1 MATGARIGSAARD
14 VTVVTLD
21 SNGPVQRVRDSASA
35 ATWREVSRSDAAEWN
50 QRLLETNA
58 SLFQYPYWNER
69 HRTWMSEPRFVVYGP
84 PDKPEAF
91 LCLLSLGW
99 KFLRIGLVQDGPVSL
114 TEARC
119 VHGGAMDA
127 LRVWLKAEHY
137 VFVRIIHPDAD
148 FLKSLEDR
156 NWVERVNAF
165 PFYSAPRSEL
175 LVVQEE
181 SDERMLAGFQ
191 EIARRE
197 LRKAIGAGFT
207 IQSSDRVE
215 DLTAAWPLF
224 MTHARYKGISYRSR
238 EVYASLMQAAQR
250 YGCVQLFT
258 AWLDR
263 NMVGALL
270 VFRDRD
276 TAVPYMAAVDFEALG
291 RRPSPSVLL
300 HWTAMRAFARKGA
313 RFYNFG
319 TRFRSSYEFKRKFRP
334 VERVRPVPAV
344 LILRKTLY
352 RVWRSTVLRINP
364 GTIRLS
370 RILRILTRSKN
381 HPHE

>member
-1 MATGARIGSAARD
+1 MGTGARRGGAERNVSMVSLDSTGAVQQARDSVSAA
-14 VTVVTLD
+14 
-21 SNGPVQRVRDSASA
+21 A
-35 ATWREVSRSDAAEWN
+35 WREVSPSDAPEWN
-50 QRLLETNA
+50 RRLLETNA
-58 SLFQYPYWNER
+58 SLLQYPYWNESY
-69 HRTWMSEPRFVVYGP
+69 RTWMSEPRFVVYGP

-114 TEARC
+114 TGDHP
-119 VHGGAMDA
+119 VDSGAVEA

-137 VFVRIIHPDAD
+137 VFVRIIHSDAD
-148 FLKSLEDR
+148 FLKSLEGR

-207 IQSSDRVE
+207 IQASDRRE
-215 DLTAAWPLF
+215 DLAAAWPLF
-224 MTHARYKGISYRSR
+224 MTHARYKGISYRSQD
-238 EVYASLMQAAQR
+238 VYTSLMQAAQP
-250 YGCVQLFT
+250 YGCAQLYT
-258 AWLDR
+258 AWLDQK
-263 NMVGALL
+263 MLGALL

-300 HWTAMRAFARKGA
+300 HWTAMRAFARKGV

-319 TRFRSSYEFKRKFRP
+319 TRFRASYEFKRKFRP
-334 VERVRPVPAV
+334 VERIRPAPAV

-352 RVWRSTVLRINP
+352 RVWRSTVLCINP

-370 RILRILTRSKN
+370 RVLRVLARSKS